1 MYYQIFC
8 KFCIVCV
15 WSDCHNNLI
24 LFIDIYGLNVI
35 VHPLAIKASYA
46 VLAAVVQVV
55 LVALVPPD
63 NVRVPLEVLA
73 VLMETRMF
81 SID

>member
-1 MYYQIFC
+1 VYYQIFC

-24 LFIDIYGLNVI
+24 RFIDIYALNVI
-35 VHPLAIKASYA
+35 VQPLAIRASYA
-46 VLAAVVQVV
+46 VLASVVQVD

-63 NVRVPLEVLA
+63 NPNVILDWPLVTREVK
-73 VLMETRMF
+73 MF